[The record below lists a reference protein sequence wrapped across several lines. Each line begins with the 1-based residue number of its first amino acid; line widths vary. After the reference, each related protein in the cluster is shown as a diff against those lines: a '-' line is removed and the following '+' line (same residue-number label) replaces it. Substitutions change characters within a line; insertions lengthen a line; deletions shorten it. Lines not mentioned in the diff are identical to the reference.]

1 MSQNLRHK
9 SHICPALVEHAQ
21 RFSASSVSA
30 DLSLTSLE
38 CLLVLRT
45 YKNPGLSVTLTT
57 QPGMQSFDAEK
68 IKKCLHNLINKGL
81 LQDNHCAGSESRVF
95 ELTSRGEE
103 AIGHIRTTW
112 KALMG
117 QPSVSVTDI
126 RAAINVLILLETQGA
141 NEAAC

>member
-1 MSQNLRHK
+1 MSQIQLHK
-9 SHICPALVEHAQ
+9 SHIWPAPIEHAQ
-21 RFSASSVSA
+21 RFSASSASA

-38 CLLVLRT
+38 CLLVLWA
-45 YKNPGLSVTLTT
+45 YKNPGVSVTLMT
-57 QPGMQSFDAEK
+57 QPGMHSFDAEK

-81 LQDNHCAGSESRVF
+81 LQDNHCAGSEPRVF

-126 RAAINVLILLETQGA
+126 RAAINVLTLLETQGA
-141 NEAAC
+141 DEAAC